1 MALVHGLGQRI
12 GNPGANPG
20 HRRLFNAELYGDG
33 VGSLE
38 GVQLLR
44 AKGSPVGMIPGMAFA
59 RESTTVLDGS
69 RLYMFSDGAFEIQ
82 QPDGRIMKLDD
93 LVQFIRRPVTG
104 EKCDLDLLFQ
114 YLLQLRG
121 GEALEDDFSIVRF
134 RFSYRL
140 HSGLNRYFSS

>member
-1 MALVHGLGQRI
+1 MIKRRKFITLLGSAAAVRPLAARAQQAARHQLVRRQAAMALVHGLGQRI

-59 RESTTVLDGS
+59 RESTTVLDG
-69 RLYMFSDGAFEIQ
+69 
-82 QPDGRIMKLDD
+82 
-93 LVQFIRRPVTG
+93 
-104 EKCDLDLLFQ
+104 
-114 YLLQLRG
+114 
-121 GEALEDDFSIVRF
+121 
-134 RFSYRL
+134 
-140 HSGLNRYFSS
+140 